1 MRALSRFLL
10 VVLSLGLAACWSN
23 RQGSDRIAPR
33 ETNVEVNNQAWMDMT
48 VYVVDGARRVRLG
61 TATSLRTVTLRI
73 PDAVVG
79 LGRPLRFQADP
90 VGSSNVANSFEIHVS
105 PGQTVRLTI
114 PPRAGT

>member
-10 VVLSLGLAACWSN
+10 VVLSVAVASCSGN
-23 RQGSDRIAPR
+23 RRGDARVAPR
-33 ETNVEVNNQAWMDMT
+33 ETSLEVNNQAWMDMT
-48 VYVVDGARRVRLG
+48 VYVVDGSRRVRLG
-61 TATSLRTVTLRI
+61 TATSLRTVTFRI

-79 LGRPLRFQADP
+79 LGRSLRFQADP
-90 VGSSNVANSFEIHVS
+90 VGSSNIANSFEIHVI